1 MSLLT
6 SLKNVVSHLPVAPFR
21 PVSVD
26 CIRNY
31 NMHLFSRDVSAGLTV
46 GMVALPLAM
55 AFGIASGVPPE
66 AGIYTAIIA
75 GFLISVFGGCRVQIG
90 GPAGAFIVIIYGIIA
105 QYGLSNL
112 LIATIGSG
120 IILFLMG
127 LFKLGSFI
135 RFIPVSIVIG
145 FTNGIAVLIGLSQ
158 VKDFLGLTID
168 KMPAGFFGQIE
179 ALASHVSTFNPYAFG
194 VALVSFLVVMF
205 WPKGYA
211 MNGPAWK
218 RWIAHLPGTVIV
230 LVLSTV
236 IVSAFNLPVET
247 IGSKFG
253 GIPQKLP
260 DLTIPDLS
268 FSALRGLVGPM
279 LTIALLGAIESLLCA
294 RVSDA
299 MTDDRH
305 DPNQELMGQGIANFI
320 VPFFGGIPATGTI
333 ARTVTNI
340 KSGAASPIAGVVHA
354 VTLLVVILAAAPLA
368 SDIPLAALA
377 AILMFVSWNMG
388 NWKEFSRLKAMTMSY
403 KVTLIATFLLTV
415 IFDLTVAVEV
425 GLVISCVFFI
435 YRMNTLTRVVPET
448 LPFDMP
454 AGVEA
459 WKLTG
464 ALFFGSVSKLE
475 GITDPKRLTA
485 KDAAKVVILD
495 FTDLL
500 NIDNSAMDILA
511 VYIRAL
517 KRRGHELIIAG
528 ASGHPLRQLNRTGI
542 AQTLGANMVPDK
554 VFADKRARDLI
565 AEMDKREENGK
576 PTI

>member
-6 SLKNVVSHLPVAPFR
+6 SLKKAVSHLPVAPFH

-403 KVTLIATFLLTV
+403 KVTLVATFLLTV